1 MLDRKEYGTPPIPHF
16 HYLHRNRAER
26 EARFAWFSRVD
37 PRCIE
42 MSARCYLYESY
53 SHRILPCPA
62 QWQPETP
69 LIEIPK
75 PQPLA
80 V

>member
-1 MLDRKEYGTPPIPHF
+1 M
-16 HYLHRNRAER
+16 N
-26 EARFAWFSRVD
+26 
-37 PRCIE
+37 
-42 MSARCYLYESY
+42 ARCYLCESY

-62 QWQPETP
+62 SWQTDPP